1 MKALMPA
8 TLVVMVIAL
17 TAAANPPSPRATVE
31 AMFAAFNRHDAAA
44 MAALYSIDAMLN
56 SSDFCAPRNG
66 PAEVERTYAALFQA
80 FPDIRDEGM
89 TFVTEGNR
97 AAVQFVARSDQG
109 RLNLPIGAFLVV
121 SSGRIIRDE
130 AYFNAGAAPCS
141 N

>member
-17 TAAANPPSPRATVE
+17 TAAAMPPSPRATVE
-31 AMFAAFNRHDAAA
+31 AMFAAFNRHDATA
-44 MAALYSIDAMLN
+44 MATLYSVDAMLN

-66 PAEVERTYAALFQA
+66 PAEVKRTYEALFQA

-89 TFVTEGNR
+89 TFVTEGER
-97 AAVQFVARSDQG
+97 VAVQFLARSAQG
-109 RLNLPIGAFLVV
+109 QLNLPIGAFLVV
-121 SSGRIIRDE
+121 RNGRIVSDE
-130 AYFNAGAAPCS
+130 AYFNAGATPCS